1 MGAAPPGVG
10 SVWLPPVPQPA
21 ELSGLKPWRPAG
33 IARLFGGRAPRSDH
47 RWEQL
52 RHIVVD
58 ELEENVA
65 GLVVSA
71 WPHVDDRGRLHFG
84 AEETSRRIA
93 ASAHELLELLAEE
106 RMVPLRRARADLL
119 AALKARELA
128 VGDVF
133 AAFVSGTARG
143 GGGDGGADDPRG
155 GGPEPEPVRRLLRAP
170 VLDLTAVARDAVKAQ
185 ASAAASGVIDED
197 FLQQVAEEF
206 REDDD
211 EPPTEDPSP
220 TDGGLPSSGGVGE
233 KPEVEPPPRR
243 ALARQVASA
252 SSEQADEPLRAEL
265 DEEAEREQLS
275 EQGRR
280 DRPME
285 MGA

>member
-1 MGAAPPGVG
+1 
-10 SVWLPPVPQPA
+10 LPPVPEPA

-33 IARLFGGRAPRSDH
+33 LARLFGGRAPLSDH
-47 RWEQL
+47 RWGQL
-52 RHIVVD
+52 RHIVID

-84 AEETSRRIA
+84 VEEISRRIGT
-93 ASAHELLELLAEE
+93 SAHELLELLAEA
-106 RMVPLRRARADLL
+106 RVVPLRRARADLL
-119 AALKARELA
+119 AALKTRELA

-133 AAFVSGTARG
+133 AAFVSGTASG
-143 GGGDGGADDPRG
+143 GGGNGGADDPQG
-155 GGPEPEPVRRLLRAP
+155 GGRGPEPVRRLLRAP

-206 REDDD
+206 REDDE

-220 TDGGLPSSGGVGE
+220 TGGGRDSSGGVGE
-233 KPEVEPPPRR
+233 KPEVEPAPRP
-243 ALARQVASA
+243 AVAREAASP

-265 DEEAEREQLS
+265 DEEAEREQQS

-285 MGA
+285 MGV